1 MKKCSKDIAIGI
13 LKELTKKGFSHQ
25 LVAGIA
31 QTKVL
36 VLSRFVTKRKLWY

>member
-13 LKELTKKGFSHQ
+13 LKELKKKGFSHQ

-36 VLSRFVTKRKLWY
+36 FLSRFVTKGKLWY